1 MAKVTAEPW
10 DLGDRIT
17 VYYHLGKHGG
27 IMHLSLNGRSHYHQ
41 GLPIMVKPD
50 Q

>member
-1 MAKVTAEPW
+1 MATVTAEPW

-27 IMHLSLNGRSHYHQ
+27 IYAFKCERA
-41 GLPIMVKPD
+41 
-50 Q
+50 